1 MITYIIEAIV
11 VADLLFNFFFH
22 LLQFRRY
29 WETKNAV
36 RELGDSFSGLQSK
49 LSVLERSET
58 SLRLS
63 GVKTSGAE
71 EVQIDSSNSTST
83 VNE

>member
-1 MITYIIEAIV
+1 MFNYIIEAIV
-11 VADLLFNFFFH
+11 IGDLLFNFFFH

-29 WETKNAV
+29 WETKNAM

-49 LSVLERSET
+49 LSVLENSET

-63 GVKTSGAE
+63 LKDHSKE
-71 EVQIDSSNSTST
+71 EGEESDSSI
-83 VNE
+83 